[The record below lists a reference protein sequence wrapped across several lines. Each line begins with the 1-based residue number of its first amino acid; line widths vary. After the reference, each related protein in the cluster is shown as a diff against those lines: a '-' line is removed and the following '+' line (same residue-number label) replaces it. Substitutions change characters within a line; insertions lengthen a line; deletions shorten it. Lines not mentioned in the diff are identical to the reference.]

1 MLAMFIFKKQMC
13 INCLT
18 KKLVKKKKTNLKL
31 KEWHKGKRGR
41 DRKKRREAERKKGG
55 TQGPALLSGVSLDAE
70 LRQPKGGVQKQWK
83 RFAAN
88 PKGQRS

>member
-1 MLAMFIFKKQMC
+1 M
-13 INCLT
+13 
-18 KKLVKKKKTNLKL
+18 
-31 KEWHKGKRGR
+31 RGR
-41 DRKKRREAERKKGG
+41 KERREVERKKGG
-55 TQGPALLSGVSLDAE
+55 TQGPALLAGVSLDAE